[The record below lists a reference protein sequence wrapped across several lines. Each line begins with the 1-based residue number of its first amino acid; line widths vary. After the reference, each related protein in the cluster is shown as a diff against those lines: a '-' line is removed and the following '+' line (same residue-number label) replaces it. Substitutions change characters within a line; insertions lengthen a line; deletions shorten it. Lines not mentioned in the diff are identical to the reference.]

1 MNEQIITAFRTYL
14 ITERRFAFN
23 SVAAYMADTEQFL
36 HFLEEHDIDL
46 AEYTKET
53 VIEFLS
59 TLHLKKL
66 SMASIGRKVVSLRLF
81 GAFLEERYKIT
92 NGLLHVQVPKAEQL
106 LPRYLTEDEIQ
117 ALFHALEVESLTS
130 PVRGARNHLM
140 LMLLYS
146 GGLRVSELLSLKPLS
161 FRFDTGFVE
170 IVGKRGRQ
178 RVVPLP
184 AEVLQ
189 LVKSY
194 IAQHK
199 IEGWLFIS
207 SQTGNPLT
215 RQQAWNIV
223 KELVQK
229 AGINR
234 DVSPHSLRHSLA
246 THFLGRGVDLRSL
259 QVFLGHES
267 IETVQVYTHVDR
279 TSLREIYKKAHPRK

>member
-1 MNEQIITAFRTYL
+1 MVTAFRTYL
-14 ITERRFAFN
+14 ITERRFALN
-23 SVAAYMADTEQFL
+23 SVTAYMADVEQFM
-36 HFLEEHDIDL
+36 HFLEEHDIEL

-53 VIEFLS
+53 VLEFLF

-66 SMASIGRKVVSLRLF
+66 SMTSIGRKIVALRLF
-81 GAFLEERYKIT
+81 ATFLLERDGIP
-92 NGLLHVQVPKAEQL
+92 NGLLHISVPKAEQL
-106 LPRYLTEDEIQ
+106 LPRYLTEDEIRS
-117 ALFHALEVESLTS
+117 LFHTVEVEALTS
-130 PVRGARNHLM
+130 PVRGARNHLL

-146 GGLRVSELLSLKPLS
+146 GGLRVSELLSLKPIS

-170 IVGKRGRQ
+170 IVGKRGRH
-178 RVVPLP
+178 RMVPLP
-184 AEVLQ
+184 SEVLE
-189 LVKSY
+189 LVKTY

-199 IEGWLFIS
+199 VDGWLFTS
-207 SQTGNPLT
+207 TQTGNPLT
-215 RQQAWNIV
+215 RQHAWNIV
-223 KELVQK
+223 KELVHK